1 MRLFRLALR
10 RALRPGATPGQV
22 IAWAFYDFANSG
34 YSTVVLTTVFT
45 AYFVGQVAVGHDW
58 ATFAMTCALSVS
70 YGITLLILPRLG
82 AWADARAGKQRI
94 LRWSTVACV
103 VLTAMLSTIQP
114 GDIFWALLLLALSN
128 IAFCVGETMNSAF
141 LPDLARPSFLGR
153 VSGWGWGLGYAGGML
168 TLGLGL
174 AWVTHATAQGKPAT
188 DYVPGVMWITALVFL
203 VAALPALA
211 WLRDRSEPRSLSSY
225 SVQAPACGAP
235 TASHTFSLGD
245 IRSLLGAFPD
255 FFWLLVCGALY
266 HAGIAVVI
274 TLSAVYA
281 TQAMGFDTQQ
291 TMLLIFLVNAAAAAG
306 ALCFGHL
313 QDRLGHQRS
322 MALTLSGWVLMVL
335 LASLSSSSTVFW
347 IAAFIAG
354 LCMGTSQSAGRV
366 MVAALAPAG
375 LRTRF
380 YALWSWSVRFAS
392 IVGPI
397 VYGVVV
403 WVSAG
408 NHRMALLITGLFFVI
423 SLWALKKINFHRG
436 VLARD
441 RMHP

>member
-1 MRLFRLALR
+1 MRSLGLALR

-22 IAWAFYDFANSG
+22 MAWAFYDFANSG

-45 AYFVGQVAVGHDW
+45 AYFVGQVAAGHDW
-58 ATFAMTCALSVS
+58 ATLAMTCALSLS
-70 YGITLLILPRLG
+70 YGMTMLILPRLG
-82 AWADARAGKQRI
+82 AWADARAGKQHI
-94 LRWSTVACV
+94 LRWSTAACV
-103 VLTAMLSTIQP
+103 VLTAMLATVQP

-128 IAFCVGETMNSAF
+128 VAFCVGETMGSAF
-141 LPDLARPSFLGR
+141 LPELARPSFLGR
-153 VSGWGWGLGYAGGML
+153 VSGWGWGFGYAGGML

-174 AWVTHATAQGKPAT
+174 AWVMHSTVQGRPAT

-203 VAALPALA
+203 VAALPALV
-211 WLRDRSEPRSLSSY
+211 WLRDRSDSPLSPAHAMQALDHG
-225 SVQAPACGAP
+225 VPAAFQAP
-235 TASHTFSLGD
+235 SLRD
-245 IRSLLGAFPD
+245 TRSLLRSFPD
-255 FFWLLVCGALY
+255 FSWLLVCGALY
-266 HAGIAVVI
+266 HAGISVVI

-281 TQAMGFDTQQ
+281 TEAMGFDTEQ
-291 TMLLIFLVNAAAAAG
+291 TMLLIFLVNAAAAVG

-322 MALTLSGWVLMVL
+322 IALTLAGWILMVL
-335 LASLSSSSTVFW
+335 LASLSSSSTLFW

-366 MVAALAPAG
+366 MVAALAPKG
-375 LRTRF
+375 LQARF
-380 YALWSWSVRFAS
+380 YALWSWSVRLAS
-392 IVGPI
+392 IVGPL
-397 VYGVVV
+397 VYGVIV